1 MLFAPGIELA
11 FTPVVFLKDVK
22 LGGNML
28 QTLSGSRL
36 LKSNHTTLNE
46 ISEQLR
52 SNYPTVRLEG
62 FFKLTKTE
70 KSYCNALLKRDFTTE
85 ESVNALIDKNVGWN
99 ILISRYETLND
110 NSKPL
115 VKPKHYAARILE
127 GFGSM
132 VSGKNIFLFFPECL
146 SVKNTHLAFGIE
158 FIDLWSNIFT
168 STIFPCAR
176 TVLSRKTCS
185 EMLPSL
191 NEQLKESIYMASV
204 FHELG
209 HQVGPYK
216 VSPVKDSRNLLSAFY
231 LDVLGELATDSLLV
245 YQLKEFPNVASFVL
259 LQRLFWFPRRGF
271 MDNPLSAQI
280 NLDNDSWIGAF
291 LWNELLNKKVME
303 KENNQWVIHWKIL
316 PSFFKNLF
324 DEIDQLG
331 QKILK
336 QDNTSTQDKQVMDWM
351 KSKVEYDEDLGF
363 LFHPEQIRAY
373 QMCSRHPEI
382 PHFQTLLDI

>member
-1 MLFAPGIELA
+1 MVFSYGIELA
-11 FTPVVFLKDVK
+11 FIPVVFLKDIK

-28 QTLSGSRL
+28 QALSGSHL
-36 LKSNHTTLNE
+36 LKSNYKTLNE
-46 ISEQLR
+46 VSEQLR

-146 SVKNTHLAFGIE
+146 NVKSTHLAFGIE

-168 STIFPCAR
+168 SAVFPCAR

-209 HQVGPYK
+209 HQIGPYK
-216 VSPVKDSRNLLSAFY
+216 VSPAKDSRNLLSAFY
-231 LDVLGELATDSLLV
+231 LDILGELATDSLLV
-245 YQLKEFPNVASFVL
+245 YQLKEFPNIASFVL

-271 MDNPLSAQI
+271 MDNPLAAQI
-280 NLDNDSWIGAF
+280 NSDNDSWIGAF
-291 LWNELLNKKVME
+291 LWNELLKNKVME
-303 KENNQWVIHWKIL
+303 KESNQWRINWKSL
-316 PSFFKNLF
+316 PGFFKNLHE
-324 DEIDQLG
+324 EIEELG
-331 QKILK
+331 QRILSQNTANL
-336 QDNTSTQDKQVMDWM
+336 QDELVLSWM
-351 KSKVEYDEDLGF
+351 KSKVEYHEELGF

-373 QMCSRHPEI
+373 QLCSRYPEI
-382 PHFQTLLDI
+382 PQFQPLLDI